1 VNGGDQVTFQIV
13 VQGAPPNATGFEM
26 VDTLPTELT
35 FVSAGPGG
43 VTTIVNG
50 QQVRI
55 GNVSSD
61 ANGRIV
67 VTLTAQVA
75 SGATCGTVALNTA
88 QKEFAGTGSASV
100 KIVGNCTTP

>member
-1 VNGGDQVTFQIV
+1 
-13 VQGAPPNATGFEM
+13 M
-26 VDTLPTELT
+26 
-35 FVSAGPGG
+35 
-43 VTTIVNG
+43 
-50 QQVRI
+50 
-55 GNVSSD
+55 SSD